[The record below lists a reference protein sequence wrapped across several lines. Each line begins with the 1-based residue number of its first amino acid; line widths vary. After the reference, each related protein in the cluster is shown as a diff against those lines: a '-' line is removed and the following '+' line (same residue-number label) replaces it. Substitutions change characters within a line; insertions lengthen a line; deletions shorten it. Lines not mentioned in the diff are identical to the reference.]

1 MPAAIPIATLAI
13 SAAST
18 AYSISKAEKERK
30 EAARR
35 TQELEN
41 YDRQELTNPNQD
53 IQVSTLGADRQREDL
68 ARSMAGV
75 AGQAAQGGSRAILG
89 ITPALMQQQ
98 IAQNA
103 QIASGLDQQ
112 EFARQQDIAQGNAM
126 VQGMYEQREQQDIA
140 GLGNAINVANF
151 QAQNNMDN
159 AIKTGLSGLNMA
171 ATMYQGRQQQ
181 EEVPNGQGAQM
192 PTFGGANRVYN
203 SVYPIGSQNKLG
215 YNPFL
220 IPLGYNQG
228 Q

>member
-18 AYSISKAEKERK
+18 SYSISKAEKERK

-53 IQVSTLGADRQREDL
+53 IQLSTLGADRQREDL

-75 AGQAAQGGSRAILG
+75 AGQASQGGSRAILG

-103 QIASGLDQQ
+103 QIATELDRQ
-112 EFARQQDIAQGNAM
+112 EFGRQQAIAQGNTI

-171 ATMYQGRQQQ
+171 ATMYQGRQDMN
-181 EEVPNGQGAQM
+181 EVNRTSIPQPANTQ
-192 PTFGGANRVYN
+192 PTQFNQDPRIVSAFGNQY
-203 SVYPIGSQNKLG
+203 QN
-215 YNPFL
+215 NPFL
-220 IPLGYNQG
+220 IRLFGG
-228 Q
+228 

>member
-18 AYSISKAEKERK
+18 AYSISRAEKERK

-41 YDRQELTNPNQD
+41 YDRQDLTNPYQD
-53 IQVSTLGADRQREDL
+53 MQVSTLGADRQREDL
-68 ARSMAGV
+68 ARSTANV

-98 IAQNA
+98 ITQNA

-112 EFARQQDIAQGNAM
+112 EFARQQAIAQGNM
-126 VQGMYEQREQQDIA
+126 GIQGMYEQREQQDIA

-159 AIKTGLSGLNMA
+159 AIKTGLTGLKMA
-171 ATMYQGRQQQ
+171 SEMDWKKKSEDTPDGK
-181 EEVPNGQGAQM
+181 AQM
-192 PTFGGANRVYN
+192 PTFGGANRFYN
-203 SVYPIGSQNKLG
+203 SVYPIGNQNKLG

-220 IPLGYNQG
+220 IPLGYSK
-228 Q
+228 